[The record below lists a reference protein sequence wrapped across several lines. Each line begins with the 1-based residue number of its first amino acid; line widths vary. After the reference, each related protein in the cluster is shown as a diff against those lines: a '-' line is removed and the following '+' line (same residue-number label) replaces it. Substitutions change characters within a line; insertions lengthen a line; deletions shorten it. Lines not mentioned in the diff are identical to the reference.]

1 MISGITSKTKIK
13 GKNKFFFLIGI
24 IVLVVVAVNLTK
36 TWMKSHEINQEIT
49 GLEQEIDNLIRT
61 NDELKGLIQY
71 FNSDA
76 YVEEKARIDLGL
88 KKEGEKV
95 VIITDQNG
103 NGANN
108 QNPRASGETDENS
121 VSNPQKWWVYLNEA
135 DPALKSSHTGLHLQ
149 D

>member
-121 VSNPQKWWVYLNEA
+121 VSIHQKWWEYLF
-135 DPALKSSHTGLHLQ
+135 K
-149 D
+149 